1 MEHPLQMKTFQY
13 SIVHRMRCIFR
24 YLWVVVLFW
33 NLIWSM
39 NHQLISTRRSI
50 RPTKCIN
57 QTYYYTHVVLTNVQ
71 LKRTAA
77 INFYS
82 VPDEIFVLFVQHIYK
97 THFKNLKLLREK
109 WIFYAKFGNLPKN
122 ACFICVCIQ
131 ISTLKLISKISKI
144 ISYAIKLFKWKVDRE
159 RWRSFYI
166 KVNYCRGVERDSFIH
181 NAKWCTL

>member
-82 VPDEIFVLFVQHIYK
+82 VPDEFFVLFVQHIYK
-97 THFKNLKLLREK
+97 THFKNLKLTWKMNFLCKIWE
-109 WIFYAKFGNLPKN
+109 FA
-122 ACFICVCIQ
+122 
-131 ISTLKLISKISKI
+131 SKCLLYLCLHPNFNIETNKQN
-144 ISYAIKLFKWKVDRE
+144 K
-159 RWRSFYI
+159 
-166 KVNYCRGVERDSFIH
+166 
-181 NAKWCTL
+181 